1 MKLVVTAFLASFVAL
16 VAPGAPAQ
24 AGDWTTAYAGLARTS
39 YLAGEA
45 VAPPFALAWEYTS
58 ELPLKGAP
66 LVALGRTFLCTEQY
80 YVWSLDLNDGSVKW
94 KHDEPRSENEVRCY
108 DALSGEPR
116 WTAKVPGKLVHTPQV
131 MQTVVY
137 AASSEG
143 SLSAFNQL
151 DGKLMWSV
159 QLAAPVTLAS
169 ADATLVVI
177 GAGTTVV
184 GLDPK
189 DGKKLF
195 TADLG
200 GPAAAF
206 PALAEE
212 GAYVLLGDSVVALD
226 RAGKERWRSS
236 LAKPAWAPPAVTKAG
251 VLVGSVDGAVVLL
264 SRETGAPVWRKV
276 LAGTPST
283 LSGAAD
289 TVYVGTRQG
298 TIVGLRL
305 TDGAKLWSA
314 DLGHG
319 PVDGAAFAGGRMVV
333 TAGKWVAALLPAPEA
348 PANVRVAKA
357 GGAAV
362 VNWDAPVPNASPLS
376 AYRVWR
382 RRGQS
387 VGMVGVVPAAS
398 PTFRQDQ
405 LPGDASFMVSA
416 VAANGAESVRS
427 GETGFTK
434 GEPLIRRLGLAPIPW
449 DPSAGDLTVTF
460 SLRDGARVTW
470 SVIDAEGLA
479 VTNEKVEVLPR
490 GPASLGWNGFTK
502 QGLRA
507 DPGAY
512 QVRLRAVADLDA
524 DSGTRN
530 FLVAS
535 AVNGPGTGGLA
546 PGAGSGSSAAGSSAA
561 GGPAGGPAGSPAG
574 SSAGSSAGGA
584 TDGGASTGKPGV
596 RDHGKGEGKDGA
608 GQGKGQGFPNADNK

>member
-1 MKLVVTAFLASFVAL
+1 MAVVCAL
-16 VAPGAPAQ
+16 GAPAV

-58 ELPLKGAP
+58 ELSLKGAP
-66 LVALGRTFLCTEQY
+66 LVALGRTYLCTEQY
-80 YVWSLDLNDGSVKW
+80 YVWSLDINDGSVKW
-94 KHDEPRSENEVRCY
+94 KHDEPRAENEVRCY
-108 DALSGEPR
+108 DALSGEQR

-143 SLSAFNQL
+143 SLSAFNQF

-159 QLAAPVTLAS
+159 PLAAPVTLAS
-169 ADATLVVI
+169 ADASLVVI
-177 GAGTTVV
+177 GAGTTVA

-189 DGKKLF
+189 DGKTLF

-200 GPAAAF
+200 GPATAF

-212 GAYVLLGDSVVALD
+212 GFYVLLGDGVVALD
-226 RAGKERWRSS
+226 RAGKERWRVP

-264 SRETGAPVWRKV
+264 SRDAGAVVWKKV
-276 LAGTPST
+276 LAGTPSA

-305 TDGAKLWSA
+305 SDGAKLWSA

-319 PVDGAAFAGGRMVV
+319 PIDGAALAGGRMVV

-382 RRGQS
+382 RRGQT

-398 PTFRQDQ
+398 PSFRQDQ

-427 GETGFTK
+427 GEAGFAK
-434 GEPLIRRLGLAPIPW
+434 GEPLIRRLSLAPMPY
-449 DPSAGDLTVTF
+449 DPATGALTVSF
-460 SLRDGARVTW
+460 DLRTGARVTW
-470 SVIDAEGLA
+470 FVVDAEGLA
-479 VTNEKVEVLPR
+479 VTAEKTEALPA
-490 GPASLGWNGFTK
+490 GPATLSWNGMTR

-507 DPGAY
+507 EPGAY
-512 QVRLRAVADLDA
+512 QARLKAVADLEA
-524 DSGTRN
+524 DSGAKT
-530 FLVAS
+530 FLVAWD
-535 AVNGPGTGGLA
+535 VKGPGTSGLA
-546 PGAGSGSSAAGSSAA
+546 PGAGSASTV
-561 GGPAGGPAGSPAG
+561 GGVSG
-574 SSAGSSAGGA
+574 GGA
-584 TDGGASTGKPGV
+584 PTGGQSSPGGSASGGGDPSGKPGV
-596 RDHGKGEGKDGA
+596 RDHGQGEGKDGA
-608 GQGKGQGFPNADNK
+608 GQGKGQGLDKK

>member
-1 MKLVVTAFLASFVAL
+1 MKYTIKGFLSLLLLAL
-16 VAPGAPAQ
+16 IAPGVPAL

-66 LVALGRTFLCTEQY
+66 LVALGRTYLCTEQY
-80 YVWSLDLNDGSVKW
+80 YVWSLDLNNGDVKW

-108 DALSGEPR
+108 DALTGEPR

-143 SLSAFNQL
+143 SLSAFNQF

-159 QLAAPVTLAS
+159 PLDAPVTLAS
-169 ADATLVVI
+169 ADASLVVI
-177 GAGTTVV
+177 GAGTAVV

-189 DGKKLF
+189 DGKRLF

-200 GPAAAF
+200 GPATAF
-206 PALAEE
+206 PVLTEE
-212 GAYVLLGDSVVALD
+212 GSYVLLSEGVVALD
-226 RAGKERWRSS
+226 RMGKERWRVP

-264 SRETGAPVWRKV
+264 LRETGAPVWRKV
-276 LAGTPST
+276 LAGTPSA

-305 TDGAKLWSA
+305 SDGAKLWSA

-319 PVDGAAFAGGRMVV
+319 PVDGAALAGGRMVV

-382 RRGQS
+382 RRGQT
-387 VGMVGVVPAAS
+387 VGMVGLVPAAS

-427 GETGFTK
+427 AEAGFAR
-434 GEPLIRRLGLAPIPW
+434 GEPLIRRLGLAPTPW
-449 DPSAGDLTVTF
+449 DPASGNLTVTF
-460 SLRDGARVTW
+460 DLRDGARVTW
-470 SVIDAEGLA
+470 YVVDAEGLA
-479 VTNEKVEVLPR
+479 VTNEKVEALPR

-502 QGLRA
+502 QGLPA

-512 QVRLRAVADLDA
+512 QVRLKAVADLDA

-530 FLVAS
+530 FLVATGRGS
-535 AVNGPGTGGLA
+535 GTGGLA
-546 PGAGSGSSAAGSSAA
+546 PGAGTGPASSGGGAAGGSAAG
-561 GGPAGGPAGSPAG
+561 
-574 SSAGSSAGGA
+574 GSSAGGG
-584 TDGGASTGKPGV
+584 TSTGKPGV
-596 RDHGKGEGKDGA
+596 RDHGHGEGNDGA
-608 GQGKGQGFPNADNK
+608 GQGQGQGSPNAEK